1 MATPLQIKLNNVK
14 LYNEMTK
21 FKNQSQVFQEEKN
34 QAKDLIIQYKSAL
47 DSKSKEFDE
56 LKREKE
62 ILELKYNKIPEFVRN
77 FFEN

>member
-21 FKNQSQVFQEEKN
+21 FKNQSQVFQNEKN

>member
-1 MATPLQIKLNNVK
+1 MATQLQIKLNNVK

>member
-1 MATPLQIKLNNVK
+1 MATLLQIKLNNVK

-21 FKNQSQVFQEEKN
+21 FKNQSQVFQNEKN